1 MSFVA
6 SKDHPHSLVH
16 GLFLHPQSQQHFV
29 CLCLFSE
36 PYLPLTLSF
45 CFALLGKDTEAERSS
60 VTDGWGVGR
69 CRQPCVRAGS
79 WFPAPGCSRR
89 CGIGLGICVLGRGQ
103 GALRVAWGG
112 RLLQP

>member
-1 MSFVA
+1 MKETETERYR
-6 SKDHPHSLVH
+6 SKETQRETKRWERERDRHSDREKETETWRDRDRET
-16 GLFLHPQSQQHFV
+16 QRQ
-29 CLCLFSE
+29 
-36 PYLPLTLSF
+36 T
-45 CFALLGKDTEAERSS
+45 DTEAERSS

-69 CRQPCVRAGS
+69 CRQPCVRGGS